1 MNLEGHYVVLRTIVV
16 VILLLLLLNLLLNFL
31 KYKETLKCFFVTVT
45 VNRITPNSSTSHL
58 FVQCFLIMVDT
69 PPDSQKI

>member
-16 VILLLLLLNLLLNFL
+16 VILLLLLNLLLNFL